1 MNRLLAAFGRRTTES
16 DTDAGGCPDC
26 ACNARKL
33 RAETRDRAMRY
44 GVGQR

>member
-1 MNRLLAAFGRRTTES
+1 MNRLLAAFSPRTTQS
-16 DTDAGGCPDC
+16 DTEDGCCPNC
-26 ACNARKL
+26 QCNARKL